1 MLRFPNWIV
10 DILQK
15 ILVVIVNFSK
25 KKILFFSTDAKSQD
39 LLRLQSIGQSAPL
52 NISGFQFDYR
62 TIDCECWS
70 RHNSI
75 VFCLFFFEF
84 HPFFVFSNRIFW
96 SMRTSTGP
104 AICYWSVGRSSSWR
118 RTTFSKSSCASACG
132 SKSIGGFQRIRRRA
146 DLASIRWKL
155 TSLFMDDVVV
165 VVVVVFVVVGGFFR
179 RIVAFLFVSSRRC
192 CYCRHRN
199 SSFASSRSIKRQHAA
214 KLATE
219 KLFQVQVSILEFR

>member
-15 ILVVIVNFSK
+15 ILVVIVNFSQK
-25 KKILFFSTDAKSQD
+25 KFFFFPQMPSLKICWGFNWLANLLHWILVDFNSTIELSIANVDRD
-39 LLRLQSIGQSAPL
+39 TTRLS
-52 NISGFQFDYR
+52 FV
-62 TIDCECWS
+62 C
-70 RHNSI
+70 
-75 VFCLFFFEF
+75 FFFEF